1 MALMSGHHIDFVA
14 IDLAGGF
21 LGRDPVDDPPAKRR
35 DHGSGVRLV
44 DAELAGDLQAR
55 EVQAHQVQAG
65 DPDPQRQM
73 TAGEDGAGQVVE
85 AFATA
90 LALVPLAVGLGLV
103 AAVLDDRAR

>member
-1 MALMSGHHIDFVA
+1 MALMSGHHIDFIA
-14 IDLAGGF
+14 LDLAGGF

-44 DAELAGDLQAR
+44 DAEFAGDLQAR
-55 EVQAHQVQAG
+55 EVQAG
-65 DPDPQRQM
+65 DPGPRRRVV
-73 TAGEDGAGQVVE
+73 AGEDGPGQVVE
-85 AFATA
+85 PPATA